1 MVRKDLKN
9 KKIVHFLFI
18 STVIT
23 SLVTCSFFITLQ
35 ISFSR
40 EELHISDPNISPNA
54 RNLFYNLADLTDSVL
69 FGHQE
74 TNFYGLNASDMST
87 WIDDGSY
94 NYSDVEILTGSH
106 PAVYGFDAF
115 GSCEGIVDGIKAAFS
130 RGGVI
135 TVSWHAPNF
144 VTGGSFYDTTGDAV
158 PKILPGGSHHENFT
172 SLLDNI
178 AQYLGN
184 LEYLGEVVPIIFRPW
199 HEYNGNWFWWGS
211 SFCNRQEFIAL
222 YRFTVEYLRDT
233 KGVHNFL
240 YAISPNE
247 PFNTLT
253 RTQFLYRYPGDD
265 VIDILA
271 LDAYDWGWKSWKTK
285 LTNSLLTVIKLA
297 MERGK
302 LAAFSETGLSQGL
315 SETNVPNWYS
325 DVLLDMILETPEVR
339 NIAYTLVWRNAGYG
353 HFWVPYPGHSQAA
366 GFMEFFNDEH
376 TIFQNNIPA
385 VYAEKTTADNYT
397 DSASEILS
405 KNNITS
411 IIGLVFVSML
421 LVSFIIKTSM
431 SNRNKKKKTEN

>member
-1 MVRKDLKN
+1 MVNTTPKN
-9 KKIVHFLFI
+9 KKILHILLLSFSMI
-18 STVIT
+18 
-23 SLVTCSFFITLQ
+23 SLVTSSVFIILQ
-35 ISFSR
+35 ISFDR
-40 EELHISDPNISPNA
+40 EELHISDSNISPNA

-74 TNFYGLNASDMST
+74 TNFYGLNASTMST
-87 WIDDGSY
+87 WIDDGTY
-94 NYSDVEILTGSH
+94 NYSDVKTLTGSY
-106 PAVYGFDAF
+106 PAVYGFDVF
-115 GSCEGIVDGIKAAFS
+115 GSCEGIVDGIKVVFS

-144 VTGGSFYDTTGDAV
+144 VTGGSFYDISGDVV

-172 SLLDNI
+172 ALLDNI
-178 AQYLGN
+178 ALFLGN
-184 LEYLGEVVPIIFRPW
+184 LEYLGEDVPIIFRPW
-199 HEYNGNWFWWGS
+199 HEYNGDWFWWGS
-211 SFCNRQEFIAL
+211 SYCNRQEFISL

-253 RTQFLYRYPGDD
+253 PTQFLYRYPGDD

-325 DVLLDMILETPEVR
+325 DVLLDMILDTPEIR
-339 NIAYTLVWRNAGYG
+339 NIAYTLVWRNADYG
-353 HFWVPYPGHSQAA
+353 HFWIPYPGHSQAA
-366 GFMEFFNDEH
+366 GFLEFFNDEH
-376 TIFQNNIPA
+376 TIFQNNIPSL
-385 VYAEKTTADNYT
+385 YAEKTTAVKYNE
-397 DSASEILS
+397 SASAILLR
-405 KNNITS
+405 NNISS
-411 IIGLVFVSML
+411 IIGLVMISL
-421 LVSFIIKTSM
+421 LLISFIIPLKPSITA
-431 SNRNKKKKTEN
+431 KKKKTKN